1 MRLEKTPMLT
11 EFKTIGI
18 LGKSS
23 DSSIAETLNELYQFL
38 KPHYQIIID
47 SISAPLVP
55 DFSGSTVTAEK
66 LAQHCDVLIAMGG
79 DGTFLSAARIAAGN
93 NIPLIGVNLGRVGF
107 LVDISPDELLSKL
120 NDILQGRFRKEKRY
134 LLRTKII
141 RDNQIIHEE
150 TAVNE
155 VVIHRWVTPSM
166 IELQTTIDGVYL
178 NTQRSDGL
186 IISTPTGST
195 AYALSA
201 GGPIIHPSLNALL
214 LVPLNP
220 HTLSNRPIV
229 IDDNSEIEINFIKT
243 KEINAQ
249 VTCDHIAIP
258 DVLISD
264 TILIKKDPNPITLL
278 HPENHDFFHT
288 LRDKLSWSSGYPT

>member
-1 MRLEKTPMLT
+1 MSSP
-11 EFKTIGI
+11 FKTIGI
-18 LGKSS
+18 LGKYS
-23 DSSIAETLNELYQFL
+23 DPLIAKTLNILYQFL
-38 KPHYQIIID
+38 QPQYPIAIDPSSAQLIPNFIGAIHTID
-47 SISAPLVP
+47 S
-55 DFSGSTVTAEK
+55 
-66 LAQHCDVLIAMGG
+66 LAQHCDVLIAVGG
-79 DGTFLSAARIAAGN
+79 DGTFLNAARAAAGC
-93 NIPLIGVNLGRVGF
+93 NIPLIGINLGRLGF
-107 LVDISPDELLSKL
+107 LVDISPDEVLTKL
-120 NDILQGRFRKEKRY
+120 ADILQGQYRKEQRF
-134 LLRTKII
+134 LLHTKII
-141 RDNQIIHEE
+141 RDDTIIHEE

-166 IELQTTIDGVYL
+166 IELKTCINGIYL

-201 GGPIIHPSLNALL
+201 GGPIIHPTLNALL

-229 IDDNSEIEINFIKT
+229 IDGDSEIEISFIKT
-243 KEINAQ
+243 NEVRAQ

-264 TILIKKDPNPITLL
+264 TILIKKTPNPITLL
-278 HPENHDFFHT
+278 HPENHDFFHS
-288 LRDKLSWSSGYPT
+288 LRHKLNWSSGYPN

>member
-1 MRLEKTPMLT
+1 MST
-11 EFKTIGI
+11 EFKSIGI
-18 LGKSS
+18 FGKHS
-23 DSSIAETLNELYQFL
+23 DPKIAQTLAALYQHL
-38 KPHYQIIID
+38 KPQYELMLD
-47 SISAPLVP
+47 PSSAPLIS
-55 DFSGSTVTAEK
+55 DFSGKTHPIED
-66 LAQHCDVLIAMGG
+66 LAQHCDVLIAVGG
-79 DGTFLSAARIAAGN
+79 DGTFLTAARAAAGCN
-93 NIPLIGVNLGRVGF
+93 TPLIGINLGRLGF
-107 LVDISPDELLSKL
+107 LVDISPKEVITKLSA
-120 NDILQGRFRKEKRY
+120 ILQGQYRKEQRF
-134 LLRTKII
+134 LLHTKII
-141 RDNQIIHEE
+141 REQTIIHEE

-166 IELQTTIDGVYL
+166 IELKTSINGVYL

-229 IDDNSEIEINFIKT
+229 VDGSSEIEINFVKT
-243 KEINAQ
+243 KEVNAQ

-258 DVLISD
+258 GVLISD
-264 TILIKKDPNPITLL
+264 TILIKKDPKTITIL
-278 HPENHDFFHT
+278 HPEGHDFFHS
-288 LRDKLSWSSGYPT
+288 LRHKLNWSSGYPS